1 MFQALIDQAHNMVN
15 RLYACAEK
23 GRGEVPLAVAI
34 RYSEFEAWETT
45 AFGIINT
52 VFGSESTEVARWRAL
67 TERRTML
74 LVEARRSDLK
84 RGEFFG
90 LIDYFNLAAGVLREY
105 EALYQHV
112 LSAATSPE
120 GPPVETVTTVAMNGT
135 TDLASVP
142 APEPVRHASNSHD
155 REFQEPP
162 VVRRVADNQWN
173 VIVAVNNEVYTW
185 LSDMAALRDRT
196 SSADGDAIARLA
208 TTIIERVAMQTQR
221 SRASG

>member
-1 MFQALIDQAHNMVN
+1 MFQALIDQAHDMVN

-23 GRGEVPLAVAI
+23 GRTEVPLAVAI

-67 TERRTML
+67 AERRSML

-105 EALYQHV
+105 EAAYQHDMI
-112 LSAATSPE
+112 AAPAS
-120 GPPVETVTTVAMNGT
+120 PPVETVTTVAVNGT

-142 APEPVRHASNSHD
+142 APEPTFHASNSHD
-155 REFQEPP
+155 REFREPP
-162 VVRRVADNQWN
+162 VVRQVADDQWN
-173 VIVAVNNEVYTW
+173 VIVSVNDDVYTW
-185 LSDMAALRDRT
+185 LSEMAALRDRT
-196 SSADGDAIARLA
+196 SSADGSAVARLA

-221 SRASG
+221 SRARG